1 MVHVSRER
9 FEELVGEA
17 LDQLPAE
24 IVTML
29 DNVVITVDETAADGA
44 PLLGLYHGIALTER
58 THSYTFAMPDEI
70 TLYREPLMRMSRDEE
85 ELAARIAVTLI
96 HELGHHV
103 GIDDD
108 RLHEL
113 GWG

>member
-1 MVHVSRER
+1 MVWVSQER

-17 LDQLPAE
+17 LDALAPSLLA
-24 IVTML
+24 ML
-29 DNVVITVDETAADGA
+29 DNVVIHVVDRDPDE
-44 PLLGLYHGIALTER
+44 PELLGVYNGIALTER
-58 THSYTFAMPDEI
+58 GQDYSFAMPDEI
-70 TLYREPLMRMSRDEE
+70 ALFRLPLMASCADET
-85 ELAARIAVTLI
+85 ELAHEITVTVV